1 MTITLR
7 LPWGWPRQAGLF
19 QLLDWSWRLRLV
31 VRALPACVPSA
42 CLAAWLP
49 GWLASLTVEDH
60 LAARVVCVVN
70 VPMC

>member
-31 VRALPACVPSA
+31 VRALPAYKV
-42 CLAAWLP
+42 LA
-49 GWLASLTVEDH
+49 
-60 LAARVVCVVN
+60 
-70 VPMC
+70 